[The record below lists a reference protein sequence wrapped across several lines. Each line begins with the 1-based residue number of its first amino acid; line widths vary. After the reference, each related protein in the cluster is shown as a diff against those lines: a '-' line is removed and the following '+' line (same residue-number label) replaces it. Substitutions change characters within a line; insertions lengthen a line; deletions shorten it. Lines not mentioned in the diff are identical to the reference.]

1 MIYYPNFI
9 HGITLDITLVAMYLL
24 TRKGNDEF

>member
-9 HGITLDITLVAMYLL
+9 HGITLDITLVAMHLL
-24 TRKGNDEF
+24 KKKGNVEF